1 MNVTGSVALT
11 PCGQAGQ
18 REGGD
23 HTGEQTDDR
32 YGQSLPEN
40 EFEDIASLRSDGD
53 ANAELTRALADCVSH
68 HAVKSNCGQRER
80 EQTEDAQERCCHA
93 L

>member
-40 EFEDIASLRSDGD
+40 EFEDIASLRS
-53 ANAELTRALADCVSH
+53 
-68 HAVKSNCGQRER
+68 VKSNCGQRER